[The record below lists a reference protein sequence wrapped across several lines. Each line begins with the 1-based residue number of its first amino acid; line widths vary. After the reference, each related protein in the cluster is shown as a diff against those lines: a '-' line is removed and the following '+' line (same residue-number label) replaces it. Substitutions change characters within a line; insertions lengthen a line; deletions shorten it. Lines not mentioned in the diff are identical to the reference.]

1 MVGSGK
7 WDTESVKWAE
17 AQGKLPGNRRLF
29 ASPCGVSVLVHGL
42 GIEATL
48 LLMHHNHLHDAVAY
62 TLVNEDLAK
71 ADPRCL
77 ADFFTHYGLMNQLA
91 GLLQDA
97 PEACAY
103 VLQHF
108 DFEKVSLI
116 CFGGVDRPRLYND
129 MAKAIAIARSCLAAR
144 AARLALDNCSGEAD

>member
-1 MVGSGK
+1 
-7 WDTESVKWAE
+7 
-17 AQGKLPGNRRLF
+17 
-29 ASPCGVSVLVHGL
+29 
-42 GIEATL
+42 
-48 LLMHHNHLHDAVAY
+48 MHHNHLHDAVAY
-62 TLVNEDLAK
+62 TLVNEDLAE

-91 GLLQDA
+91 RLLQDA
-97 PEACAY
+97 PAACAY

-108 DFEKVSLI
+108 DLEKVSLT

-144 AARLALDNCSGEAD
+144 AARQALDGCTGATD